1 MRTSKKPITE
11 RFNHLLTVMSSQRFL
26 KMQGIGNEVPFF
38 IFSFSPSEMV
48 EMKKFENNLMTQLEH
63 KGVQTLKIDLYDL
76 TIEMLKTRGI
86 WEKVLEIEPT
96 VSKQEFRDLL
106 EGVTDTTKNLVPA
119 IAAKMA
125 ERPFEVLVI
134 TGIGEVYPYVRTH
147 ILLANLQST
156 AKNTPT
162 VFFFPG
168 SYTPTLEKGCMLNL
182 FEMPSGNN
190 YYRAFDIEN
199 YEI

>member
-1 MRTSKKPITE
+1 MRKLKKPINE

-48 EMKKFENNLMTQLEH
+48 EMKQLESNLMTHLAH
-63 KGVQTLKIDLYDL
+63 KGVRVLKIDLYDL
-76 TIEMLKTRGI
+76 TIEMLKERGI
-86 WEKVLEIEPT
+86 WEQILEIEPT
-96 VSKQEFRDLL
+96 VSKQELRDLL
-106 EGVTDTTKNLVPA
+106 EGVTDAKDNLVPA

-125 ERPFEVLVI
+125 EYPFEVLVI

-147 ILLANLQST
+147 ILLENLQST

-168 SYTPTLEKGCMLNL
+168 SYTPSLEKGFMLNL
-182 FEMPSGNN
+182 FDLPSGNN
-190 YYRAFDIEN
+190 YYRAFDIEH